1 MTSFLEGETATYS
14 RLARGARAEAHTAT
28 SLLSILSRKSFLLL
42 FFLLQFPS
50 DRGLTLCR
58 RLLQL
63 ETLAVAGPLISC
75 FLAGYICQEISN
87 MHRQRATRDT
97 FVERTRPLMAGAEST
112 KRAAESVVTVVALF
126 CEQRVELLWGWGLE
140 GIGLPRRQIY
150 SFCTVD
156 DRHFY
161 R

>member
-1 MTSFLEGETATYS
+1 MLLDFASAVDPPAILQRRAFIASARTSRRIFHHPPSSPRPPNFKRNCTGRRIVWQLTSSLEGETATYS

-75 FLAGYICQEISN
+75 FLAGYICQENIE
-87 MHRQRATRDT
+87 HA
-97 FVERTRPLMAGAEST
+97 ST
-112 KRAAESVVTVVALF
+112 T
-126 CEQRVELLWGWGLE
+126 C
-140 GIGLPRRQIY
+140 
-150 SFCTVD
+150 D
-156 DRHFY
+156 
-161 R
+161 